1 MSSPI
6 RNLMA
11 RKIALLT
18 LIWSC
23 SAVSLFAQKSGL
35 DISLHA
41 NGHATAAE
49 IGLPSYP
56 GASPYKEPDNDAA
69 FDLGYAFGDSH
80 FRLMVAN
87 YVTTASPAQVLAF
100 YRKPLSRY
108 GDVLECNDGKPV
120 GTPTTTR
127 GGLTCSDQQ
136 GGHVQ
141 LNGHSDSTDHE
152 LRAGTSHQFRVV
164 GIDKSQPNST
174 RFALVYVELPK
185 DSDSNAKA
193 K

>member
-18 LIWSC
+18 LIWSW

-49 IGLPSYP
+49 MDCPSYP

-69 FDLGYAFGDSH
+69 FDLGYALGNSH

-87 YVTTASPAQVLAF
+87 YVTTASPRTGAGFLSKTTF
-100 YRKPLSRY
+100 PLRRRAGMQLS
-108 GDVLECNDGKPV
+108 GKPV
-120 GTPTTTR
+120 RTPTTTR

-152 LRAGTSHQFRVV
+152 LRTGTSHQFRIV
-164 GIDKSQPNST
+164 D
-174 RFALVYVELPK
+174 
-185 DSDSNAKA
+185 
-193 K
+193 